1 MTRGDWAVLG
11 IDPTIDKSAIRRA
24 YATKLK
30 AMDVDADPDG
40 FARLRAARDATL
52 AGADSGTVMVADE
65 PDEDADWI
73 DDGDW
78 FDEIDVARAHHE
90 PPVADADGEL
100 TAAIDA
106 HYRALVDLLFAD
118 DAPPT
123 VTELDAIAHHG
134 RALLADPR
142 LEQVDFAASAERWF
156 ADNLAS
162 AVPRSD
168 PLLEP
173 AAAAFGWIDRR
184 DDYTLLPAAR
194 EVVERIGATRYVAL
208 LSDPSHRLH
217 RAWQD
222 LTHADGRKLRGR
234 GDVAEVMTTVRTRYP
249 IAEHWMEPERVAQWD
264 AAAVERTS
272 PGKITVWAIIAVV
285 VILRL
290 LMNGGSEP
298 EPVRVPVVQVMP
310 DANAA
315 AQTLTGRR
323 IGEVEAVN
331 PGLADAIRRAV
342 VPPADPADVGSVY
355 RAIAE
360 LRYQRLVAG
369 MADAPDPLIRDLARW
384 TIDAMRARRSIS
396 PTSCISANVAMP
408 SDNLPEPLPSRQ
420 RALLQKVVLRS
431 RNTPR
436 PSSDTSFM
444 LPASLMPAIA
454 RRSGFDIQTVTA
466 ALNDQ
471 RSDADRCTVEIALR
485 EAALDAPEATGDRLL
500 RDMEPLFNE

>member
-11 IDPTIDKSAIRRA
+11 IDPTIDKAAIRRA

-40 FARLRAARDATL
+40 FARLRAARDAAL
-52 AGADSGTVMVADE
+52 AGADAGMVLADE
-65 PDEDADWI
+65 DRDEDDWI
-73 DDGDW
+73 DSADW
-78 FDEIDVARAHHE
+78 LEDIDVARANPE
-90 PPVADADGEL
+90 PPVPDTDDGPS
-100 TAAIDA
+100 AAIDA
-106 HYRALVDLLFAD
+106 HYRALVELLFAD

-123 VTELDAIAHHG
+123 VPELDAIAHHG
-134 RALLADPR
+134 RALLDDPR

-217 RAWQD
+217 RAWHD

-234 GDVAEVMTTVRTRYP
+234 GDVAEVLTTVRTRYP

-290 LMNGGSEP
+290 LLSGGSEP
-298 EPVRVPVVQVMP
+298 APAPVVIPIASPAAVPGDPRLEPATGIGTGREPLVSGLTHAP
-310 DANAA
+310 DA
-315 AQTLTGRR
+315 T
-323 IGEVEAVN
+323 
-331 PGLADAIRRAV
+331 IRDIVAWETKVMRYYQ
-342 VPPADPADVGSVY
+342 PFDPARCVDTSLWLPDARLSASWRDQQTSLMTSVLEHAGS
-355 RAIAE
+355 
-360 LRYQRLVAG
+360 
-369 MADAPDPLIRDLARW
+369 
-384 TIDAMRARRSIS
+384 SI
-396 PTSCISANVAMP
+396 P
-408 SDNLPEPLPSRQ
+408 
-420 RALLQKVVLRS
+420 
-431 RNTPR
+431 PR
-436 PSSDTSFM
+436 PSRTFLLSEHIVQE
-444 LPASLMPAIA
+444 IA
-454 RRSGFDIQTVTA
+454 NRTGMSGKRLA
-466 ALNDQ
+466 RALNG
-471 RSDADRCTVEIALR
+471 DAEVKDVCAARVALY
-485 EAALDAPEATGDRLL
+485 EAAMASPRASGNALIRRMQLAPLAEAPGSTGK
-500 RDMEPLFNE
+500 